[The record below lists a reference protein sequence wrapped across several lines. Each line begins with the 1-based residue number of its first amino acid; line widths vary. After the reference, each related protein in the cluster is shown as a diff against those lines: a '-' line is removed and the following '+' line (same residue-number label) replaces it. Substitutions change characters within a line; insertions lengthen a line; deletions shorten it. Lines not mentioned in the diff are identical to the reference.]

1 MTKTYLKSSIYEFMK
16 HQKYPKLNKQT
27 QTYHLIPL
35 SSGYCDELHTNINGT
50 WKYLFGCKDCKKKR
64 KKSKGKCHKCEF
76 KAKYVEDEVTHI
88 EHMRDIT
95 RLRTTEQHKILA
107 DVTREEVVLSTRVK
121 NISAF
126 LSLMKYLDFKPSE
139 MALFQEAKRL
149 AKNDVELAKQ
159 KAKAPTP
166 PPSPKSPPP
175 RPPATWEEKYNG
187 LYDVLQHHL
196 LKVNEHK
203 VGTVAWKRAFK
214 NYTLAC
220 CYLLEP
226 EECRRLVYWSVE
238 VCSELNEKKLKKDTK
253 TNYLFISD
261 ISSLYDHDKKTID
274 AVKMEFVLNDHKSS
288 AYHGTQRREVS
299 GDLKKVLATYI
310 RGTRYAHEWET
321 SVTNPIALFTDCS
334 GKPFTKSNSFG
345 TYLRRHVFSCY
356 DKDLLR
362 DDKSKNL
369 GVQKLRK
376 IVVNGCPE
384 IAQRN
389 AKLQQ
394 LLDESELDAEKR
406 GHTCMTELIHYY
418 LR

>member
-1 MTKTYLKSSIYEFMK
+1 MTKTFLKSSIYEFMK
-16 HQKYPKLNKQT
+16 DQKYAKLNKQT
-27 QTYHLIPL
+27 NTHHLIPL
-35 SSGYCDELHTNINGT
+35 SSGYCKEIHTNINGT
-50 WKYLFGCKDCKKKR
+50 WKYLFGCKECKKKR
-64 KKSKGKCHKCEF
+64 KKNKGVCQKCEF
-76 KAKYVEDEVTHI
+76 KCRFVEEEMTSF
-88 EHMRDIT
+88 EHMRDFS
-95 RLRTTEQHKILA
+95 RLRTEQHKILA
-107 DVTREEVVLSTRVK
+107 DMTREEVLLSTRVK
-121 NISAF
+121 NLSAI
-126 LSLMKYLDFKPSE
+126 LSLMKYLDFKTSE

-159 KAKAPTP
+159 KAKEPTP

-196 LKVNEHK
+196 RKVNEHE

-238 VCSELNEKKLKKDTK
+238 VCSELNDEKTK
-253 TNYLFISD
+253 TNYLYISD
-261 ISSLYDHDKKTID
+261 D
-274 AVKMEFVLNDHKSS
+274 KMEFVLNDHKSS
-288 AYHGTQRREVS
+288 AYHGTQVREVA
-299 GDLKKVLATYI
+299 GELKKVLRMYLDKCCE
-310 RGTRYAHEWET
+310 GTT
-321 SVTNPIALFTDCS
+321 ALFTDCS

-394 LLDESELDAEKR
+394 LLDESEADAEKR
-406 GHTCMTELIHYY
+406 GHTAMTELIHYY

>member
-1 MTKTYLKSSIYEFMK
+1 MTKTFLKSSIYEFMK
-16 HQKYPKLNKQT
+16 DQKYAKLNKQT
-27 QTYHLIPL
+27 NTHHLIPL
-35 SSGYCDELHTNINGT
+35 SSGYCKEIHTNINGT
-50 WKYLFGCKDCKKKR
+50 WKYLFGCKECKKKR
-64 KKSKGKCHKCEF
+64 KKNKGVCQKCEF
-76 KAKYVEDEVTHI
+76 KCRFVEEEMTFI
-88 EHMRDIT
+88 EHMRDFS
-95 RLRTTEQHKILA
+95 RLRTEQHKILA
-107 DVTREEVVLSTRVK
+107 DMTREEVLLSTRVK
-121 NISAF
+121 NLSAI
-126 LSLMKYLDFKPSE
+126 LSLMKYLDFKTSE

-159 KAKAPTP
+159 KAKEPTP

-196 LKVNEHK
+196 RKVNEHE

-238 VCSELNEKKLKKDTK
+238 VCSELNDEKTK
-253 TNYLFISD
+253 TNYLYISD
-261 ISSLYDHDKKTID
+261 D
-274 AVKMEFVLNDHKSS
+274 KMEFVLNDHKSS

-299 GDLKKVLATYI
+299 GKLKKVMRMYLDKCVDLDAT
-310 RGTRYAHEWET
+310 T
-321 SVTNPIALFTDCS
+321 VFTDCS

-394 LLDESELDAEKR
+394 LLDESEADAEKR
-406 GHTCMTELIHYY
+406 GHTAMTELIHYY

>member
-1 MTKTYLKSSIYEFMK
+1 MTKTFLKSSIYEFMK
-16 HQKYPKLNKQT
+16 DQKYAKLNKQT
-27 QTYHLIPL
+27 NTHHLIPL
-35 SSGYCDELHTNINGT
+35 SSGYCKEIHTNINGT
-50 WKYLFGCKDCKKKR
+50 WKFLFGCKECKKKR
-64 KKSKGKCHKCEF
+64 KKNKGVCQKCEF
-76 KAKYVEDEVTHI
+76 KCRFVEEEMTSF
-88 EHMRDIT
+88 EHMRDHS
-95 RLRTTEQHKILA
+95 RLRTEQHKILA
-107 DVTREEVVLSTRVK
+107 DMTREEVLLSTRVK
-121 NISAF
+121 NLSAI
-126 LSLMKYLDFKPSE
+126 LSLMKYLDFKTSE

-159 KAKAPTP
+159 KAKEPTP

-196 LKVNEHK
+196 RKVNEHE

-238 VCSELNEKKLKKDTK
+238 VCSELNDEKTK
-253 TNYLFISD
+253 TNYLYISND
-261 ISSLYDHDKKTID
+261 EMGWLYE
-274 AVKMEFVLNDHKSS
+274 KMEFVLNDHKSS

-299 GDLKKVLATYI
+299 GKLKKVMRMYLDKCCDFQT
-310 RGTRYAHEWET
+310 T
-321 SVTNPIALFTDCS
+321 ALFTDCS
-334 GKPFTKSNSFG
+334 GNPFKSSNSFG
-345 TYLRRHVFSCY
+345 TYLRRHVFGCY

-394 LLDESELDAEKR
+394 LLDESEADAEKR
-406 GHTCMTELIHYY
+406 GHTAMTELIHYY

>member
-1 MTKTYLKSSIYEFMK
+1 MTKTFLKSSIYEFMK
-16 HQKYPKLNKQT
+16 DQKYAKLNKQT
-27 QTYHLIPL
+27 NTHHLISL
-35 SSGYCDELHTNINGT
+35 SSGYCKEIHTNINGT
-50 WKYLFGCKDCKKKR
+50 WKYLFGCKECKKKR
-64 KKSKGKCHKCEF
+64 KKNKGVCQKCEF
-76 KAKYVEDEVTHI
+76 KCQFVEEEMTSFEHI
-88 EHMRDIT
+88 RDFS
-95 RLRTTEQHKILA
+95 RLRTEQHKILA
-107 DVTREEVVLSTRVK
+107 DMTREEVLLSTRVK
-121 NISAF
+121 NLSAI
-126 LSLMKYLDFKPSE
+126 LSLMKYLDFKTSE

-159 KAKAPTP
+159 KAKEPTP

-196 LKVNEHK
+196 RKVNEHE

-226 EECRRLVYWSVE
+226 EECRRLVYWNMAFDCGCE
-238 VCSELNEKKLKKDTK
+238 HGCMTCDGENK
-253 TNYLFISD
+253 NYISAIPD
-261 ISSLYDHDKKTID
+261 E
-274 AVKMEFVLNDHKSS
+274 KMEFVFYKHKSS

-299 GDLKKVLATYI
+299 GKLKKVMRMYLDKCVDLDAT
-310 RGTRYAHEWET
+310 T
-321 SVTNPIALFTDCS
+321 VFTDCS
-334 GKPFTKSNSFG
+334 GNPFKSSNSFG

-394 LLDESELDAEKR
+394 LLDESEASAEKR
-406 GHTCMTELIHYY
+406 GHTAMTELIHYY

>member
-1 MTKTYLKSSIYEFMK
+1 
-16 HQKYPKLNKQT
+16 
-27 QTYHLIPL
+27 
-35 SSGYCDELHTNINGT
+35 
-50 WKYLFGCKDCKKKR
+50 
-64 KKSKGKCHKCEF
+64 
-76 KAKYVEDEVTHI
+76 
-88 EHMRDIT
+88 MRDFS
-95 RLRTTEQHKILA
+95 RLRTEQHKILA
-107 DVTREEVVLSTRVK
+107 DMTREEVLLSTRVK
-121 NISAF
+121 NLSAI
-126 LSLMKYLDFKPSE
+126 LSLMKYLDFKTSE

-159 KAKAPTP
+159 KAKAKAKEPTP

-196 LKVNEHK
+196 RKVNEHE

-226 EECRRLVYWSVE
+226 EECRRLVYWNVE
-238 VCSELNEKKLKKDTK
+238 FGCGGGCGCCDEENI
-253 TNYLFISD
+253 NYLYISD
-261 ISSLYDHDKKTID
+261 E
-274 AVKMEFVLNDHKSS
+274 KMEFVLNDHKSS
-288 AYHGTQRREVS
+288 AYHGTQVREVA
-299 GDLKKVLATYI
+299 GELKKVLRMYLDKCCE
-310 RGTRYAHEWET
+310 GTT
-321 SVTNPIALFTDCS
+321 ALFTDCS

-394 LLDESELDAEKR
+394 LLDESEADAEKR
-406 GHTCMTELIHYY
+406 GHTAMTELFHYY
-418 LR
+418 LH

>member
-16 HQKYPKLNKQT
+16 DQKYPKLNKQT

-50 WKYLFGCKDCKKKR
+50 WKYLFGCKECKKKR

-196 LKVNEHK
+196 LKVNELE

-238 VCSELNEKKLKKDTK
+238 VCSELNDEKTK
-253 TNYLFISD
+253 TNYLYISD
-261 ISSLYDHDKKTID
+261 D
-274 AVKMEFVLNDHKSS
+274 KMEFVLNDHKSS
-288 AYHGTQRREVS
+288 AYHGTQVREVA
-299 GDLKKVLATYI
+299 GELKKVLRMYLDKCCE
-310 RGTRYAHEWET
+310 GTT
-321 SVTNPIALFTDCS
+321 ALFTDCS

-394 LLDESELDAEKR
+394 LLDESELDAERR

>member
-1 MTKTYLKSSIYEFMK
+1 MTKTFLKSSIYEFMK
-16 HQKYPKLNKQT
+16 DQKYAKLNKQT
-27 QTYHLIPL
+27 NTHHLIPL
-35 SSGYCDELHTNINGT
+35 SSGYCKEIHTNINGT
-50 WKYLFGCKDCKKKR
+50 WKYLFGCKECKKKR
-64 KKSKGKCHKCEF
+64 KKNKGVCQKCEF
-76 KAKYVEDEVTHI
+76 KCRFVEEEMTFI
-88 EHMRDIT
+88 EHMRDFS
-95 RLRTTEQHKILA
+95 RLRTEQHKILA
-107 DVTREEVVLSTRVK
+107 DMTREEVLLSTRVK
-121 NISAF
+121 NLSAI
-126 LSLMKYLDFKPSE
+126 LSLMKYLDFKTSE

-159 KAKAPTP
+159 KAKEPTP

-196 LKVNEHK
+196 RKVNEHE

-238 VCSELNEKKLKKDTK
+238 FGCGGGCGCCDEENI
-253 TNYLFISD
+253 NYLYISD
-261 ISSLYDHDKKTID
+261 E
-274 AVKMEFVLNDHKSS
+274 KMEFVLNKHKSS
-288 AYHGTQRREVS
+288 AYHGTQRREVA
-299 GDLKKVLATYI
+299 GKLKKVLRMYLDKCCDLDAT
-310 RGTRYAHEWET
+310 T
-321 SVTNPIALFTDCS
+321 VFTDCS

-394 LLDESELDAEKR
+394 LLDESEADAEKR
-406 GHTCMTELIHYY
+406 GHTAMTELIHYY

>member
-1 MTKTYLKSSIYEFMK
+1 MTNTFLKSSIYEFMK
-16 HQKYPKLNKQT
+16 DQKYAKLNKQT
-27 QTYHLIPL
+27 NTHHLIPL
-35 SSGYCDELHTNINGT
+35 SSGYCKEIHTNINGT
-50 WKYLFGCKDCKKKR
+50 WKYLFGCKECKKKR
-64 KKSKGKCHKCEF
+64 KKNKGVCQKCEF
-76 KAKYVEDEVTHI
+76 KCRFVEEEMTFI
-88 EHMRDIT
+88 EHMRDFS
-95 RLRTTEQHKILA
+95 RLRTEQHKILA
-107 DVTREEVVLSTRVK
+107 DMTREEVLLSTRVK
-121 NISAF
+121 NLSAI
-126 LSLMKYLDFKPSE
+126 LSLMKYLDFKTSE

-159 KAKAPTP
+159 KAKEPTP

-196 LKVNEHK
+196 RKVNEHE

-238 VCSELNEKKLKKDTK
+238 VCSELNDEKTK
-253 TNYLFISD
+253 TNYLYISD
-261 ISSLYDHDKKTID
+261 D
-274 AVKMEFVLNDHKSS
+274 KMEFVLNDHKSS

-299 GDLKKVLATYI
+299 GKLKKVMRMYLDKCVDLDAT
-310 RGTRYAHEWET
+310 T
-321 SVTNPIALFTDCS
+321 VFTDCS

-394 LLDESELDAEKR
+394 LLDESEADAEKR
-406 GHTCMTELIHYY
+406 GHTAMTELIHYY

>member
-196 LKVNEHK
+196 LKVNELE

-238 VCSELNEKKLKKDTK
+238 VCSELNDEKTK
-253 TNYLFISD
+253 TNYLYISD
-261 ISSLYDHDKKTID
+261 D
-274 AVKMEFVLNDHKSS
+274 KMEFVLNDHKSS
-288 AYHGTQRREVS
+288 AYHGTQVREVA
-299 GDLKKVLATYI
+299 GELKKVLRMYLDKCCE
-310 RGTRYAHEWET
+310 GTT
-321 SVTNPIALFTDCS
+321 ALFTDCS

-394 LLDESELDAEKR
+394 LLDESELDAERR

>member
-50 WKYLFGCKDCKKKR
+50 WKYLFGCKECKKKR

-76 KAKYVEDEVTHI
+76 KAKYVEDEVTYI

-196 LKVNEHK
+196 LKVNELE

-238 VCSELNEKKLKKDTK
+238 VCSELNDEKTK
-253 TNYLFISD
+253 TNYLYISD
-261 ISSLYDHDKKTID
+261 D
-274 AVKMEFVLNDHKSS
+274 KMEFVLNDHKSS
-288 AYHGTQRREVS
+288 AYHGTQVREVA
-299 GDLKKVLATYI
+299 GELKKVLRMYLDKCCE
-310 RGTRYAHEWET
+310 GTT
-321 SVTNPIALFTDCS
+321 ALFTDCS

-394 LLDESELDAEKR
+394 LLDESELDAERR